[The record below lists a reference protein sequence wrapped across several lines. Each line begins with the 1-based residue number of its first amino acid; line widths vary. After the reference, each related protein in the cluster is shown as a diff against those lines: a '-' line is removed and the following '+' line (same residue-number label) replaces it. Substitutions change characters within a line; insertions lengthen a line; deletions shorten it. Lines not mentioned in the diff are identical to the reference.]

1 MLVGRVLLPFAA
13 RSLEKRGELLNFRGV
28 FFQDTCLKVHV
39 SKVSKKGPNS
49 LGDFL
54 ADEISY
60 PIFCAE
66 YFINHYIRGVVFFFV
81 FFWIVP
87 CIGYIRGL

>member
-1 MLVGRVLLPFAA
+1 MPFAA

-81 FFWIVP
+81 FFF
-87 CIGYIRGL
+87 GLCHV